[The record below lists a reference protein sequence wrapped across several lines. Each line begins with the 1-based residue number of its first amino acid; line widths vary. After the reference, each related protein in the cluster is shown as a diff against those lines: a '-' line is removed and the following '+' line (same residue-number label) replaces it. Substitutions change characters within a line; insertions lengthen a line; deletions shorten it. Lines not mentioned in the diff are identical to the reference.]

1 MKDVFVG
8 DETLGTLGKV
18 LDINYVAQNSVIED
32 WEDMERILNHV
43 FYNELRVAPE
53 ELAGIMVTEPPGNP
67 QSNAEKMATLLFE
80 TF

>member
-1 MKDVFVG
+1 M
-8 DETLGTLGKV
+8 GTMAKV

-53 ELAGIMVTEPPGNP
+53 ELTGIMVTEPPGNP
-67 QSNAEKMATLLFE
+67 KARAEKMATLLFE

>member
-1 MKDVFVG
+1 MA
-8 DETLGTLGKV
+8 KV
-18 LDINYVAQNSVIED
+18 LDIKHVAQYSVVKD
-32 WEDMERILNHV
+32 WGDMEKVLNHV
-43 FYNELRVAPE
+43 FVNELRVAPE